1 MLENLL
7 IKNYV
12 IVDELDLNFLLGFSS
27 LTGETGAGKSILID
41 ALSLALGSRSESGVV
56 KKGNEKADITAT
68 FNLEGNDE
76 AQAWLSLNEF
86 EESDSQLLL
95 RRVINKDGKS
105 KAFINGIPSTISQL
119 KSIGESLV
127 DIYSQNTHHS
137 LLKKT
142 AQREILDNFFDSKE
156 EMQVLKKLYSEWQRL
171 SMEQDEFSKNKESF
185 LNELNET
192 EEKYNEFSGLNF
204 SYEEWNQLQIDQ
216 KFLANGKELI
226 GGVNKCISII
236 DEGDISLNSLS
247 REAQVELKSLHALDT
262 RLENAN
268 NIMSSIQAESLE
280 LARELSNYLQNVDID
295 ENLQQR
301 VEEKIQSIFNF
312 CRKYNVKPENLESE
326 SEIWLQRL
334 EELKGMLGEKD
345 ISAIVKEAKVSYDN
359 VAINVTNQRKTAAL
373 SLSNLI
379 TEKLNQ
385 LSFNDAT
392 FRVDLIPSEPT
403 THGNENIQFLVST
416 FKGGDLQ
423 PIQKVLSGGE
433 LSRISLAIRVA
444 SISNIDV
451 PTMIFDEVDVGIG
464 GGVAEVVG
472 NLLKDLGD
480 KKNTQALVITHL
492 PQVAAK
498 ANNHYKVSKNQA
510 GNSITSKI
518 HHLNESER
526 IDEIARMLGGI
537 KVTDKAIDHA
547 KEILS

>member
-41 ALSLALGSRSESGVV
+41 ALSLALGTRSESGVV

-76 AQAWLSLNEF
+76 AKAWLSLNEF
-86 EESDSQLLL
+86 EESDNQLLL

-142 AQREILDNFFDSKE
+142 AQREILDSFLDSKE
-156 EMQVLKKLYSEWQRL
+156 ELKSLKKLYSEWQRL
-171 SMEQDEFSKNKESF
+171 FIEQDKFLQNKESF

-192 EEKYNEFSGLNF
+192 EDKFNEFSALNF
-204 SYEEWNQLQIDQ
+204 TYEEWNQLQVDQ

-226 GGVNKCISII
+226 SGVNKCISMI

-247 REAQVELKSLHALDT
+247 RDAQVELKNLYALDK
-262 RLENAN
+262 RLENAS
-268 NIMSSIQAESLE
+268 NIMSSIQAESVE

-295 ENLQQR
+295 ENLQQK

-326 SEIWLQRL
+326 SETWLQRL
-334 EELKGMLGEKD
+334 DDLKVMLGDKD
-345 ISAIVKEAKVSYDN
+345 ISALVEEAKASYN
-359 VAINVTNQRKTAAL
+359 EMAINISNQRKAAAS
-373 SLSNLI
+373 SLSKLI

-392 FRVDLIPSEPT
+392 FNVELISSDPSI
-403 THGNENIQFLVST
+403 HGNESIQFLVST
-416 FKGGDLQ
+416 FKGGDPQ
-423 PIQKVLSGGE
+423 PIQKILSGGE

-444 SISNIDV
+444 SIANIDV

-498 ANNHYKVSKNQA
+498 ANNHYKVNKKQA
-510 GNSITSKI
+510 GDSVTSEI
-518 HHLNESER
+518 HLLNKAER

-537 KVTDKAIDHA
+537 RVTDKAIDHA

>member
-41 ALSLALGSRSESGVV
+41 ALSLALGNRSESGVV

-86 EESDSQLLL
+86 EESDNQLLL

-171 SMEQDEFSKNKESF
+171 SVEQDEFSKNKESF

-226 GGVNKCISII
+226 AGVNKCISII
-236 DEGDISLNSLS
+236 NEGDISLNSLS
-247 REAQVELKSLHALDT
+247 REAQVELKNLHALDT

-280 LARELSNYLQNVDID
+280 LERELSNYLQNVDID
-295 ENLQQR
+295 ENLQQK

-326 SEIWLQRL
+326 SETWLQRL
-334 EELKGMLGEKD
+334 EELKAMLGEKD
-345 ISAIVKEAKVSYDN
+345 ISAIVKEAKVLYGN
-359 VAINVTNQRKTAAL
+359 VAKNISNQRKTAAS

-379 TEKLNQ
+379 SEKLNQ

-403 THGNENIQFLVST
+403 IYGNESIQFLVST

-444 SISNIDV
+444 SIVNIDV

-498 ANNHYKVSKNQA
+498 ANNHYRVSKKQA
-510 GNSITSKI
+510 GDSITSKI
-518 HHLNESER
+518 QLLNESER

-537 KVTDKAIDHA
+537 RVTDKAIDHA
-547 KEILS
+547 KEILG

>member
-12 IVDELDLNFLLGFSS
+12 IVDELDLSFLLGFSS

-41 ALSLALGSRSESGVV
+41 ALSLALGARSESGVV

-86 EESDSQLLL
+86 EESDNQLLL

-119 KSIGESLV
+119 KAIGESLV

-142 AQREILDNFFDSKE
+142 AQREILDSFLDSKE
-156 EMQVLKKLYSEWQRL
+156 EIQLLKKLYSEWQRL
-171 SMEQDEFSKNKESF
+171 SVEQDKFLKNKESF

-247 REAQVELKSLHALDT
+247 REAQVELKNLHALDT

-326 SEIWLQRL
+326 SETWLQRL

-359 VAINVTNQRKTAAL
+359 VATNVSNQRKTAAS

-444 SISNIDV
+444 SIANIDV

-510 GNSITSKI
+510 GDSITSKI

-526 IDEIARMLGGI
+526 IDEIARMLAGI

>member
-41 ALSLALGSRSESGVV
+41 ALSLALGTRSESGVV

-76 AQAWLSLNEF
+76 AKAWLSLNEF
-86 EESDSQLLL
+86 EESDNQLLL

-142 AQREILDNFFDSKE
+142 AQREILDSFLDSKE
-156 EMQVLKKLYSEWQRL
+156 ELKSLKKLYSEWQRL
-171 SMEQDEFSKNKESF
+171 FIEQDKFLQDKESF

-192 EEKYNEFSGLNF
+192 EDKFNEFSALSF
-204 SYEEWNQLQIDQ
+204 TYDEWNQLQVDQ

-226 GGVNKCISII
+226 SGVNKCISMI

-247 REAQVELKSLHALDT
+247 RDAQVELKNLYALDK
-262 RLENAN
+262 RLENAS
-268 NIMSSIQAESLE
+268 NIMSSIQAESVE

-295 ENLQQR
+295 ENLQQK

-326 SEIWLQRL
+326 SETWLQRL
-334 EELKGMLGEKD
+334 DDLKVMLGDKD
-345 ISAIVKEAKVSYDN
+345 ISALVKEAKVSYDEI
-359 VAINVTNQRKTAAL
+359 AINISNQRKAAAS
-373 SLSNLI
+373 SLSKLI

-392 FRVDLIPSEPT
+392 FNVELISSDPSI
-403 THGNENIQFLVST
+403 HGNESIQFLVST
-416 FKGGDLQ
+416 FKGGDPQ

-444 SISNIDV
+444 SIANIDV

-498 ANNHYKVSKNQA
+498 ANNHYKVNKKQA
-510 GNSITSKI
+510 GDSVTSEI
-518 HHLNESER
+518 HLLNKAER

-537 KVTDKAIDHA
+537 RVTEKAIDHA

>member
-41 ALSLALGSRSESGVV
+41 ALSLALGTRSESGVV

-76 AQAWLSLNEF
+76 AKAWLSLNEF
-86 EESDSQLLL
+86 EESDNQLLL

-142 AQREILDNFFDSKE
+142 AQREILDSFLDSKE
-156 EMQVLKKLYSEWQRL
+156 ELKSLKKLYSEWQRL
-171 SMEQDEFSKNKESF
+171 FIEQDKFLQDKESF

-192 EEKYNEFSGLNF
+192 EDKFNEFSALSF
-204 SYEEWNQLQIDQ
+204 TYDEWNQLQVDQ

-226 GGVNKCISII
+226 SGVNKCISMI

-247 REAQVELKSLHALDT
+247 RDAQVELKNLYALDK
-262 RLENAN
+262 RLENAS
-268 NIMSSIQAESLE
+268 NIMSSIQAESVE

-295 ENLQQR
+295 ENLQQK

-326 SEIWLQRL
+326 SETWLQRL
-334 EELKGMLGEKD
+334 EALKVMLGDKD
-345 ISAIVKEAKVSYDN
+345 ISALVEEAKASYN
-359 VAINVTNQRKTAAL
+359 EVAINISNKRKTAAS
-373 SLSNLI
+373 SLSKLI

-392 FRVDLIPSEPT
+392 FNVELMPSDPSI
-403 THGNENIQFLVST
+403 HGNESIQFLVST
-416 FKGGDLQ
+416 FKGGDPQ

-444 SISNIDV
+444 SIANIDV

-498 ANNHYKVSKNQA
+498 ANNHYKVSKKQA
-510 GNSITSKI
+510 GDSVTSEI
-518 HHLNESER
+518 HLLNKAER

-537 KVTDKAIDHA
+537 RVTDKAIDHA

>member
-41 ALSLALGSRSESGVV
+41 ALSLALGTRSESGVV

-76 AQAWLSLNEF
+76 AKAWLSLNEF
-86 EESDSQLLL
+86 EESDNQLLL

-142 AQREILDNFFDSKE
+142 AQREILDSFLDSKE
-156 EMQVLKKLYSEWQRL
+156 ELKSLKKLYSEWQRL
-171 SMEQDEFSKNKESF
+171 FIEQDKFLQNKESF

-192 EEKYNEFSGLNF
+192 EDKFNEFSALNF
-204 SYEEWNQLQIDQ
+204 TYEEWNQLQVDQ

-226 GGVNKCISII
+226 SGVNKCISMI

-247 REAQVELKSLHALDT
+247 RDAQVELKNLYALDK
-262 RLENAN
+262 RLENAS
-268 NIMSSIQAESLE
+268 NIMSSIQAESVE

-295 ENLQQR
+295 ENLQQK

-326 SEIWLQRL
+326 SETWLQRL
-334 EELKGMLGEKD
+334 DDLKVMLGDKD
-345 ISAIVKEAKVSYDN
+345 ISALVEEAKASYN
-359 VAINVTNQRKTAAL
+359 EMAINISNQRKAAAS
-373 SLSNLI
+373 SLSKLI

-392 FRVDLIPSEPT
+392 FNVELISSDPSI
-403 THGNENIQFLVST
+403 HGNESIQFLVST
-416 FKGGDLQ
+416 FKGGDPQ

-444 SISNIDV
+444 SIANIDV

-498 ANNHYKVSKNQA
+498 ANNHYKVSKKQA
-510 GNSITSKI
+510 SDSVTSEI
-518 HHLNESER
+518 HLLNKAER

-537 KVTDKAIDHA
+537 RVTDKAIDHA

>member
-12 IVDELDLNFLLGFSS
+12 IVDELDLSFLLGFSS

-41 ALSLALGSRSESGVV
+41 ALSLALGARSESGVV

-171 SMEQDEFSKNKESF
+171 SVEQDEFSKNKESF

-247 REAQVELKSLHALDT
+247 REAQVELKNLHALDT

-359 VAINVTNQRKTAAL
+359 VATNVSNQRKTAAS

-444 SISNIDV
+444 SIANIDV

-510 GNSITSKI
+510 GDSITSKI

>member
-12 IVDELDLNFLLGFSS
+12 IVDELDLSFLLGFSS

-41 ALSLALGSRSESGVV
+41 ALSLALGARSESGVV

-68 FNLEGNDE
+68 FNLKGNDE
-76 AQAWLSLNEF
+76 AQTWLSLNEF
-86 EESDSQLLL
+86 EESDNQLLL

-119 KSIGESLV
+119 KAIGESLV

-142 AQREILDNFFDSKE
+142 AQREILDSFLDSKE
-156 EMQVLKKLYSEWQRL
+156 EIQLLKKLYSEWQRL
-171 SMEQDEFSKNKESF
+171 SVEQDKFLKNKESF

-226 GGVNKCISII
+226 AGVNKCISII

-247 REAQVELKSLHALDT
+247 REAQVELKNLHALDT

-326 SEIWLQRL
+326 SQTWLQRL

-359 VAINVTNQRKTAAL
+359 VAKNVSNQRRTAAS

-392 FRVDLIPSEPT
+392 FRVDLIPSEPSI
-403 THGNENIQFLVST
+403 HGNESIQFLVST

-444 SISNIDV
+444 SIANIDV

-498 ANNHYKVSKNQA
+498 ANNHYKVSKKQA
-510 GNSITSKI
+510 GDSITSKI
-518 HHLNESER
+518 QLLNESER

>member
-86 EESDSQLLL
+86 EESDNQLLL

-171 SMEQDEFSKNKESF
+171 SVEQNEFSKNKESF

-226 GGVNKCISII
+226 AGVNKCISII

-326 SEIWLQRL
+326 SETWLQRL

-359 VAINVTNQRKTAAL
+359 VAKNVSNHRRTAAS

-379 TEKLNQ
+379 TEKLNK

-392 FRVDLIPSEPT
+392 FRVDLIPSEPSI
-403 THGNENIQFLVST
+403 HGNESIQFLVST

-498 ANNHYKVSKNQA
+498 ANNHYKVSKKQA
-510 GNSITSKI
+510 GDSITSKI
-518 HHLNESER
+518 NLLNESER

-537 KVTDKAIDHA
+537 DVTEKAIDHA
-547 KEILS
+547 KEILG

>member
-41 ALSLALGSRSESGVV
+41 ALSLALGTRSESGVV

-76 AQAWLSLNEF
+76 AKAWLSLNEF
-86 EESDSQLLL
+86 EESDNQLLL
-95 RRVINKDGKS
+95 RRVINKEGKS

-142 AQREILDNFFDSKE
+142 AQREILDSFLDSKE
-156 EMQVLKKLYSEWQRL
+156 ELKSLKKLYSEWQRL
-171 SMEQDEFSKNKESF
+171 FIEQDKFLQDKESF

-192 EEKYNEFSGLNF
+192 EDKFNEFSALNF
-204 SYEEWNQLQIDQ
+204 TYEEWNQLQVDQ

-226 GGVNKCISII
+226 SGVNKCISMI

-247 REAQVELKSLHALDT
+247 RDAQVELKNLYALDK
-262 RLENAN
+262 RLENVS
-268 NIMSSIQAESLE
+268 NIMSSIQAESVE

-295 ENLQQR
+295 ENLQQK

-326 SEIWLQRL
+326 SETWLQRL
-334 EELKGMLGEKD
+334 EALKVMLGDKD
-345 ISAIVKEAKVSYDN
+345 ISALVEEAKASYN
-359 VAINVTNQRKTAAL
+359 EIAINISNKRKTAAS
-373 SLSNLI
+373 SLSKLI

-392 FRVDLIPSEPT
+392 FNVELMPSDPSI
-403 THGNENIQFLVST
+403 HGNESIQFLVST
-416 FKGGDLQ
+416 FKGGDPQ

-444 SISNIDV
+444 SIANIDV

-464 GGVAEVVG
+464 GRVAEVVG

-498 ANNHYKVSKNQA
+498 ANNHYKVNKKQA
-510 GNSITSKI
+510 GDSVTSEI
-518 HHLNESER
+518 HLLNKAER

-537 KVTDKAIDHA
+537 RVTEKAIDHA

>member
-12 IVDELDLNFLLGFSS
+12 IVDELDLSFLLGFSS

-41 ALSLALGSRSESGVV
+41 ALSLALGARSESGVV

-68 FNLEGNDE
+68 FNLEGNNE

-86 EESDSQLLL
+86 EESDNQLLL

-119 KSIGESLV
+119 KAIGESLV

-142 AQREILDNFFDSKE
+142 AQREILDSFIDSKE
-156 EMQVLKKLYSEWQRL
+156 ELKLLKKTYNEWQRL
-171 SMEQDEFSKNKESF
+171 SLEHDKFLKNRESF

-226 GGVNKCISII
+226 GGINKCISII
-236 DEGDISLNSLS
+236 DEGDISLNSIS
-247 REAQVELKSLHALDT
+247 REAQVELKNLHALDT

-326 SEIWLQRL
+326 SETWLQRL

-345 ISAIVKEAKVSYDN
+345 ISAIVKEAKVSYDDVASN
-359 VAINVTNQRKTAAL
+359 VSNQRKTAAS

-403 THGNENIQFLVST
+403 IHGNESIQFLVST

-480 KKNTQALVITHL
+480 KKNSQALVITHL

-498 ANNHYKVSKNQA
+498 ANNHYKVSKKQA
-510 GNSITSKI
+510 GDSITSKI
-518 HHLNESER
+518 NLLNESER

-537 KVTDKAIDHA
+537 DVTEKAIDHA
-547 KEILS
+547 KEILG

>member
-41 ALSLALGSRSESGVV
+41 ALSLALGTRSESGVV

-76 AQAWLSLNEF
+76 AKAWLSLNEF
-86 EESDSQLLL
+86 EESDNQLLL

-142 AQREILDNFFDSKE
+142 AQREILDSFLDSKE
-156 EMQVLKKLYSEWQRL
+156 ELKSLKKLYSEWQRL
-171 SMEQDEFSKNKESF
+171 FIEQDKFLQNKESF

-192 EEKYNEFSGLNF
+192 EDKFNEFSALNF
-204 SYEEWNQLQIDQ
+204 TYEEWNQLQVDQ

-226 GGVNKCISII
+226 SGVNKCISMI

-247 REAQVELKSLHALDT
+247 RDAQVELKNLYALDK
-262 RLENAN
+262 RLENAS
-268 NIMSSIQAESLE
+268 NIMSSIQAESVE
-280 LARELSNYLQNVDID
+280 LARELSNYLQNVGID
-295 ENLQQR
+295 ENLQQI

-326 SEIWLQRL
+326 SETWLQRL
-334 EELKGMLGEKD
+334 DDLKVMLGDKD
-345 ISAIVKEAKVSYDN
+345 ISALVKEAKASYDEI
-359 VAINVTNQRKTAAL
+359 AINISNQRKTAAS
-373 SLSNLI
+373 SLSKLI

-392 FRVDLIPSEPT
+392 FNVELISSDPSI
-403 THGNENIQFLVST
+403 HGNESIQFLVST
-416 FKGGDLQ
+416 FKGGDPQ

-444 SISNIDV
+444 SIANIDV

-498 ANNHYKVSKNQA
+498 ANNHYKVNKKQA
-510 GNSITSKI
+510 GDSVTSEI
-518 HHLNESER
+518 HLLNKAER

-537 KVTDKAIDHA
+537 RVTDKAIDHA

>member
-68 FNLEGNDE
+68 FNLEGNHE
-76 AQAWLSLNEF
+76 AQTWLSLNEF
-86 EESDSQLLL
+86 EESDNQLLL

-137 LLKKT
+137 LLKKS

-156 EMQVLKKLYSEWQRL
+156 EMQVLKKLYNEWQRL
-171 SMEQDEFSKNKESF
+171 SVEQDEFSKNKESF

-192 EEKYNEFSGLNF
+192 EEKYNEFSGLSF

-226 GGVNKCISII
+226 AGVNKCISII

-326 SEIWLQRL
+326 SETWLQRI
-334 EELKGMLGEKD
+334 EEIKGMLGEKD
-345 ISAIVKEAKVSYDN
+345 ISAIVKEAKASYDN
-359 VAINVTNQRKTAAL
+359 VATNVSNQRKTAAS
-373 SLSNLI
+373 SLSNFI
-379 TEKLNQ
+379 TEKLNK
-385 LSFNDAT
+385 LSFNDAI
-392 FRVDLIPSEPT
+392 FRVDLIPSEPSI
-403 THGNENIQFLVST
+403 HGNESIQFLVST

-498 ANNHYKVSKNQA
+498 ANNHYKVSKKQA
-510 GNSITSKI
+510 GDSITSKI
-518 HHLNESER
+518 QLLNESER
-526 IDEIARMLGGI
+526 ISEIARMLGGI

-547 KEILS
+547 KEILG

>member
-12 IVDELDLNFLLGFSS
+12 IVDELDLSFLLGFSS

-41 ALSLALGSRSESGVV
+41 ALSLALGARSESGVV

-68 FNLEGNDE
+68 FNLKGNDE

-86 EESDSQLLL
+86 EESDNQLLL

-119 KSIGESLV
+119 KAIGESLV

-142 AQREILDNFFDSKE
+142 AQREILDSFLDSKE
-156 EMQVLKKLYSEWQRL
+156 EIQLLKKLYSEWQRL
-171 SMEQDEFSKNKESF
+171 SVEQDKFLKNKESF

-247 REAQVELKSLHALDT
+247 REAQVELKNLHALDT

-345 ISAIVKEAKVSYDN
+345 ISAIVKEAKLSYDN
-359 VAINVTNQRKTAAL
+359 VAINVTNQRKIAAL

-444 SISNIDV
+444 SIANIDV

-510 GNSITSKI
+510 GDSITSKI

>member
-119 KSIGESLV
+119 KAIGESLV

-142 AQREILDNFFDSKE
+142 AQREILDSFLDSKE
-156 EMQVLKKLYSEWQRL
+156 ELKLLKKLYSEWQRL
-171 SMEQDEFSKNKESF
+171 SVEQDKFLKNKESF

-247 REAQVELKSLHALDT
+247 REAQVELKNLHALDT

-268 NIMSSIQAESLE
+268 NIMNSIQAESLE

-312 CRKYNVKPENLESE
+312 CRKYNIKPENLELE
-326 SEIWLQRL
+326 SETWLQRL
-334 EELKGMLGEKD
+334 DELKGMLGEKD

-359 VAINVTNQRKTAAL
+359 VATNVSDHRKTAAS

-392 FRVDLIPSEPT
+392 FRVDLLPSDT
-403 THGNENIQFLVST
+403 SIHGNESIQFSVST

-444 SISNIDV
+444 SIANVDV

-498 ANNHYKVSKNQA
+498 SNNHYKVSKKQV
-510 GNSITSKI
+510 GDSVTSKI
-518 HHLNESER
+518 HLLNESER

>member
-12 IVDELDLNFLLGFSS
+12 IVGELDLNFLLGFSS

-41 ALSLALGSRSESGVV
+41 ALSLALGTRSESGVV

-76 AQAWLSLNEF
+76 AKAWLSLNEF
-86 EESDSQLLL
+86 EESDNQLLL

-142 AQREILDNFFDSKE
+142 AQREILDSFLDSKE
-156 EMQVLKKLYSEWQRL
+156 ELKSLKKLYSEWQRL
-171 SMEQDEFSKNKESF
+171 FIEQDKFLQDKESF

-192 EEKYNEFSGLNF
+192 EDKFNEFSALSF
-204 SYEEWNQLQIDQ
+204 TYDEWNQLQVDQ

-226 GGVNKCISII
+226 SGVNKCISMI
-236 DEGDISLNSLS
+236 DEGDISLNSLL
-247 REAQVELKSLHALDT
+247 RDTQVELKNLYALDK
-262 RLENAN
+262 RLENAS
-268 NIMSSIQAESLE
+268 NIMSSIQAESVE

-295 ENLQQR
+295 ENLQQK

-326 SEIWLQRL
+326 SETWLQRL
-334 EELKGMLGEKD
+334 GDLKVMLGDKD
-345 ISAIVKEAKVSYDN
+345 ISALVEEAKASYN
-359 VAINVTNQRKTAAL
+359 EVAINISNKRKTAAS
-373 SLSNLI
+373 SLSKLI

-392 FRVDLIPSEPT
+392 FNVELMPSDPSI
-403 THGNENIQFLVST
+403 HGNESIQFLVST
-416 FKGGDLQ
+416 FKGSDPQ

-444 SISNIDV
+444 SIANIDV

-498 ANNHYKVSKNQA
+498 SNNHYKVSKKQA
-510 GNSITSKI
+510 GDSVTSEI
-518 HHLNESER
+518 HLLNKAER

-537 KVTDKAIDHA
+537 RVTEKAIDHA

>member
-86 EESDSQLLL
+86 EESDNQLLL

-171 SMEQDEFSKNKESF
+171 SVEQDEFSKNKESF

-226 GGVNKCISII
+226 AGVNKCISII

-247 REAQVELKSLHALDT
+247 REAQVELKNLHALDT

-326 SEIWLQRL
+326 SETWLQRL

-359 VAINVTNQRKTAAL
+359 VATNVSNQRKTAAS

-392 FRVDLIPSEPT
+392 FRVDLIPSEPSI
-403 THGNENIQFLVST
+403 HGNESIQFLVST

-444 SISNIDV
+444 SIANIDV

-498 ANNHYKVSKNQA
+498 ANNHYKVSKKQA
-510 GNSITSKI
+510 GDSITSKI
-518 HHLNESER
+518 QLLNESER

>member
-12 IVDELDLNFLLGFSS
+12 IVDELDLSFLLGFSS

-41 ALSLALGSRSESGVV
+41 ALSLALGARSESGVV

-68 FNLEGNDE
+68 FNLKGNDE

-86 EESDSQLLL
+86 EESDNQLLL

-119 KSIGESLV
+119 KAIGESLV

-142 AQREILDNFFDSKE
+142 AQREILDSFLDSKE
-156 EMQVLKKLYSEWQRL
+156 EIQLLKKLYSEWQRL
-171 SMEQDEFSKNKESF
+171 SVEQDKFLKNKESF

-247 REAQVELKSLHALDT
+247 REAQVELKNLHALDT

-326 SEIWLQRL
+326 SEAWLQRL

-359 VAINVTNQRKTAAL
+359 VATNVSNQRKTAAS

-444 SISNIDV
+444 SIANIDV

-472 NLLKDLGD
+472 NLLKDLGG

-510 GNSITSKI
+510 GDSITSKI

-526 IDEIARMLGGI
+526 IDEIARMLAGI

>member
-247 REAQVELKSLHALDT
+247 REAQVELKNLHALDS

-312 CRKYNVKPENLESE
+312 CRKYNIKPENLELE
-326 SEIWLQRL
+326 SETWLQRL
-334 EELKGMLGEKD
+334 DELKGMLGKKD

-359 VAINVTNQRKTAAL
+359 VATNVSDHRKTAAS

-392 FRVDLIPSEPT
+392 FRVDLLPSDPSI
-403 THGNENIQFLVST
+403 HGNESIQFSVST

-444 SISNIDV
+444 SIANVDV

-498 ANNHYKVSKNQA
+498 SNNHYKVSKKQV
-510 GNSITSKI
+510 GDSVTSKI
-518 HHLNESER
+518 HLLNESER

>member
-12 IVDELDLNFLLGFSS
+12 IVDKLDLNFLLGFSS

-41 ALSLALGSRSESGVV
+41 ALSLALGTRSESGVV

-76 AQAWLSLNEF
+76 AKAWLSLNEF
-86 EESDSQLLL
+86 EESDNQLLL

-142 AQREILDNFFDSKE
+142 AQREILDSFLDSKE
-156 EMQVLKKLYSEWQRL
+156 ELKSLKKLYSEWQRL
-171 SMEQDEFSKNKESF
+171 FIEQDKFLQNKESF

-192 EEKYNEFSGLNF
+192 EDKFNEFSALSF
-204 SYEEWNQLQIDQ
+204 TYEEWNQLQVDQ

-226 GGVNKCISII
+226 SGVNKCISMI

-247 REAQVELKSLHALDT
+247 RDAQVELKNLYALDK
-262 RLENAN
+262 RLENAS
-268 NIMSSIQAESLE
+268 NIMSSIQAESVE

-295 ENLQQR
+295 ENLQQK

-326 SEIWLQRL
+326 SETWLQRL
-334 EELKGMLGEKD
+334 EALKVMLGDKD
-345 ISAIVKEAKVSYDN
+345 ISALVEEAKASYN
-359 VAINVTNQRKTAAL
+359 EVAINISNKRKMAAS
-373 SLSNLI
+373 SLSKLI

-392 FRVDLIPSEPT
+392 FNVELISSDPSI
-403 THGNENIQFLVST
+403 HGNESIQFLVST
-416 FKGGDLQ
+416 FKGGDPQ

-444 SISNIDV
+444 SIANIDV

-498 ANNHYKVSKNQA
+498 ANNHYKVNKKQA
-510 GNSITSKI
+510 GDSVTSEI
-518 HHLNESER
+518 HLLNKAER

-537 KVTDKAIDHA
+537 RVTDKAIDHA

>member
-41 ALSLALGSRSESGVV
+41 ALSLALGARSESGVV

-68 FNLEGNDE
+68 FNLKGNDE

-86 EESDSQLLL
+86 EESDNQLLL

-119 KSIGESLV
+119 KAISESLV

-142 AQREILDNFFDSKE
+142 AQREILDSFLDAKE
-156 EMQVLKKLYSEWQRL
+156 ELKLLKKLYSEWERL
-171 SMEQDEFSKNKESF
+171 VIEQDKFLQNKESF

-192 EEKYNEFSGLNF
+192 EDKYNEFSALNF
-204 SYEEWNQLQIDQ
+204 TYVEWNQLQVDQ

-226 GGVNKCISII
+226 SGINKCISMI

-247 REAQVELKSLHALDT
+247 REAQVELKNLYGLDK

-268 NIMSSIQAESLE
+268 NIMSSIQAESVE

-295 ENLQQR
+295 ENLQQM
-301 VEEKIQSIFNF
+301 VEEKIQTIFNF
-312 CRKYNVKPENLESE
+312 CRKYNVKPENLQSE
-326 SEIWLQRL
+326 SEKWLQRL
-334 EELKGMLGEKD
+334 GELKVMLGDKD
-345 ISAIVKEAKVSYDN
+345 ISALVKEARVSYDA
-359 VAINVTNQRKTAAL
+359 VAINISNQRKTAAS
-373 SLSNLI
+373 SLSKLI

-392 FRVDLIPSEPT
+392 FKVELIPSDPSM
-403 THGNENIQFLVST
+403 HGYESIQFLVST

-444 SISNIDV
+444 SIANIDV

-498 ANNHYKVSKNQA
+498 SNNHYKVSKIQA
-510 GNSITSKI
+510 GDSVKSKI

-537 KVTDKAIDHA
+537 DVTEKAIDHA
-547 KEILS
+547 KEILG

>member
-41 ALSLALGSRSESGVV
+41 ALSLALGARSESGVV

-86 EESDSQLLL
+86 EESDNQLLL

-142 AQREILDNFFDSKE
+142 AQREILDSFFDSKE
-156 EMQVLKKLYSEWQRL
+156 EIQLLKKLYSEWQRL
-171 SMEQDEFSKNKESF
+171 SVEQDEFSKNKESF

-247 REAQVELKSLHALDT
+247 REAQVELKNLHALDT

-326 SEIWLQRL
+326 SETWLQRL

-359 VAINVTNQRKTAAL
+359 VATNVSNQRKTAAS

-403 THGNENIQFLVST
+403 IHGNENIQFLVST

-444 SISNIDV
+444 SIANIDV

-510 GNSITSKI
+510 GDSITSKI

>member
-12 IVDELDLNFLLGFSS
+12 IVDELDLSFLLGFSS

-41 ALSLALGSRSESGVV
+41 ALSLALGARSESGVV

-68 FNLEGNDE
+68 FNLKGNDE

-86 EESDSQLLL
+86 EESDNQLLL

-119 KSIGESLV
+119 KAIGESLV

-142 AQREILDNFFDSKE
+142 AQREILDSFLDSKE
-156 EMQVLKKLYSEWQRL
+156 EIQLLKKLYSEWQRL
-171 SMEQDEFSKNKESF
+171 SVEQDKFLKNKESF

-226 GGVNKCISII
+226 AGVNKCISII

-247 REAQVELKSLHALDT
+247 REAQVELKNLHALDT

-359 VAINVTNQRKTAAL
+359 VATNVSNQRKTAAS

-444 SISNIDV
+444 SIANIDV

-498 ANNHYKVSKNQA
+498 ANNHYKVIKKQA
-510 GNSITSKI
+510 GDSITSKI
-518 HHLNESER
+518 HLLNKSER

-537 KVTDKAIDHA
+537 KVTDRAIDHA

>member
-12 IVDELDLNFLLGFSS
+12 IVEELDLNFLLGFSS

-41 ALSLALGSRSESGVV
+41 ALSLALGTRSESGVV

-86 EESDSQLLL
+86 EESDNQLLL

-142 AQREILDNFFDSKE
+142 TQREILDNFFDSKE
-156 EMQVLKKLYSEWQRL
+156 EIQVLKKLYSEWQRL
-171 SMEQDEFSKNKESF
+171 SVEQAEFSKNKESF

-226 GGVNKCISII
+226 AGVNKCISII

-247 REAQVELKSLHALDT
+247 REAQVELKNLYALDK

-268 NIMSSIQAESLE
+268 NIMSSIQAESVE

-295 ENLQQR
+295 ENLQQM
-301 VEEKIQSIFNF
+301 VEEKIQTIFNF
-312 CRKYNVKPENLESE
+312 CRKYNLKPENLQSE
-326 SEIWLQRL
+326 SEKWLQRL
-334 EELKGMLGEKD
+334 EELKAMLGDKD
-345 ISAIVKEAKVSYDN
+345 ISALVKEAKVSYDA
-359 VAINVTNQRKTAAL
+359 VAINISNQRKTAAS
-373 SLSNLI
+373 SLSKLI

-392 FRVDLIPSEPT
+392 FKVELIPSDPSM
-403 THGNENIQFLVST
+403 HGNESIQFLVST

-444 SISNIDV
+444 SIANIDV

-498 ANNHYKVSKNQA
+498 SNNHYKVSKKQV
-510 GNSITSKI
+510 GDSVTSKI
-518 HHLNESER
+518 HLLNESER

-537 KVTDKAIDHA
+537 NVTEKAIDHA
-547 KEILS
+547 KEILG

>member
-12 IVDELDLNFLLGFSS
+12 IVDELDLSFLLGFSS

-41 ALSLALGSRSESGVV
+41 ALSLALGARSESGVV

-86 EESDSQLLL
+86 EESDNQLLL

-119 KSIGESLV
+119 KAIGESLV

-142 AQREILDNFFDSKE
+142 AQREILDSFLDSKE
-156 EMQVLKKLYSEWQRL
+156 EIQLLKKLYSEWQRL
-171 SMEQDEFSKNKESF
+171 SVEQDEFLKNKESF

-247 REAQVELKSLHALDT
+247 REAQVELKNLHALDT

-326 SEIWLQRL
+326 SETWLQRL

-359 VAINVTNQRKTAAL
+359 VATNVSNQRKTAAS

-444 SISNIDV
+444 SIANIDV

-510 GNSITSKI
+510 GDSITSKI

-526 IDEIARMLGGI
+526 IDEIARMLAGI

>member
-142 AQREILDNFFDSKE
+142 AQREILDSFLDSKE
-156 EMQVLKKLYSEWQRL
+156 EIQLLKKLYSEWQRL
-171 SMEQDEFSKNKESF
+171 SMEQDEFLKNKESF

-247 REAQVELKSLHALDT
+247 REAQVELKNLHALDT

-345 ISAIVKEAKVSYDN
+345 ISAIVKEAKLSYDN
-359 VAINVTNQRKTAAL
+359 VAINVTNQRKTAAS

-444 SISNIDV
+444 SIANIDV

>member
-41 ALSLALGSRSESGVV
+41 ALSLALGTRSESGVV

-76 AQAWLSLNEF
+76 AKAWLSLNEF
-86 EESDSQLLL
+86 EESDNQLLL

-142 AQREILDNFFDSKE
+142 AQREILDSFLDSKE
-156 EMQVLKKLYSEWQRL
+156 ELKSLKKLYSEWQRL
-171 SMEQDEFSKNKESF
+171 FIEQDKFLQNKESF

-192 EEKYNEFSGLNF
+192 EDKFNEFSALSF
-204 SYEEWNQLQIDQ
+204 TYDEWNQLQVDQ

-226 GGVNKCISII
+226 SGVNKCISMI

-247 REAQVELKSLHALDT
+247 RDAQVELKNLYALDK
-262 RLENAN
+262 RLENAS
-268 NIMSSIQAESLE
+268 NIMSSIQAESVE

-295 ENLQQR
+295 ENLQQK

-326 SEIWLQRL
+326 SETWLQRL
-334 EELKGMLGEKD
+334 DDLKVMLGDKD
-345 ISAIVKEAKVSYDN
+345 ISALVKEAKVSYDEI
-359 VAINVTNQRKTAAL
+359 AINISNQRKAAAS
-373 SLSNLI
+373 SLSKLI

-392 FRVDLIPSEPT
+392 FNVELISSDPSI
-403 THGNENIQFLVST
+403 HGNESIQFLVST
-416 FKGGDLQ
+416 FKGGDPQ

-444 SISNIDV
+444 SIANIDV

-498 ANNHYKVSKNQA
+498 ANNHYKVNKKQA
-510 GNSITSKI
+510 GDSVTSEI
-518 HHLNESER
+518 HLLNKAER

-537 KVTDKAIDHA
+537 RVTDKAIDHA

>member
-12 IVDELDLNFLLGFSS
+12 IVDELDLSFLLGFSS

-41 ALSLALGSRSESGVV
+41 ALSLALGARSESGVV

-68 FNLEGNDE
+68 FNLKGNDE

-86 EESDSQLLL
+86 EESDNQLLL

-119 KSIGESLV
+119 KAIGESLV

-142 AQREILDNFFDSKE
+142 AQREILDSFLDSKE
-156 EMQVLKKLYSEWQRL
+156 EIQLLKKLYSEWQRL
-171 SMEQDEFSKNKESF
+171 SVEQDKFLKNKESF

-247 REAQVELKSLHALDT
+247 REAQVELKNLHALDT

-359 VAINVTNQRKTAAL
+359 VATNVSNQRKTAAS

-444 SISNIDV
+444 SIANIDV

-510 GNSITSKI
+510 GDSITSKI

-526 IDEIARMLGGI
+526 IDEIARMLAGI

>member
-41 ALSLALGSRSESGVV
+41 ALSLALGARSESGVV

-68 FNLEGNDE
+68 FNLKGNDE

-86 EESDSQLLL
+86 EESDNQLLL

-119 KSIGESLV
+119 KAIGESLV

-142 AQREILDNFFDSKE
+142 AQREILDSFLDSKE
-156 EMQVLKKLYSEWQRL
+156 EIQLLKKLYSEWQRL
-171 SMEQDEFSKNKESF
+171 SVEQDKFLKNKESF

-247 REAQVELKSLHALDT
+247 REAQVELKNLHALDT

-326 SEIWLQRL
+326 SETWLQRL

-359 VAINVTNQRKTAAL
+359 VAINVTNQRKTAAS

-403 THGNENIQFLVST
+403 IHGNESIQFLVST

-444 SISNIDV
+444 SIANIEV

-480 KKNTQALVITHL
+480 KTNTQALVITHL

-510 GNSITSKI
+510 GDSITSKI
-518 HHLNESER
+518 HLLNESER

>member
-12 IVDELDLNFLLGFSS
+12 IVGELDLNFLLGFSS

-41 ALSLALGSRSESGVV
+41 ALSLALGTRSESGVV

-76 AQAWLSLNEF
+76 AKAWLSLNEF
-86 EESDSQLLL
+86 EESDNQLLL

-142 AQREILDNFFDSKE
+142 AQREILDSFLDSKE
-156 EMQVLKKLYSEWQRL
+156 ELKSLKKLYSEWQRL
-171 SMEQDEFSKNKESF
+171 FIEQDKFLQDKESF

-192 EEKYNEFSGLNF
+192 EDKFNEFSALSF
-204 SYEEWNQLQIDQ
+204 TYEEWNQLQVDQ

-226 GGVNKCISII
+226 SGVNKCISMI

-247 REAQVELKSLHALDT
+247 RDAQVELKNLYALDK
-262 RLENAN
+262 RLENAS
-268 NIMSSIQAESLE
+268 NIMSSIQAESVE

-295 ENLQQR
+295 ENLQQK

-326 SEIWLQRL
+326 SETWLQRL
-334 EELKGMLGEKD
+334 EALKVMLGDKD
-345 ISAIVKEAKVSYDN
+345 ISALVEEAKASYN
-359 VAINVTNQRKTAAL
+359 EVAINISNKRKTAAS
-373 SLSNLI
+373 SLSKLI

-392 FRVDLIPSEPT
+392 FNVELMPSDPSI
-403 THGNENIQFLVST
+403 HGNESIQFLVST
-416 FKGGDLQ
+416 FKGGDPQ

-444 SISNIDV
+444 SIANIDV

-498 ANNHYKVSKNQA
+498 ANNHYKVSKKQA
-510 GNSITSKI
+510 GDSVTSEI
-518 HHLNESER
+518 HLLNKAER

-537 KVTDKAIDHA
+537 RVTEKAIDHA

>member
-142 AQREILDNFFDSKE
+142 AQREILDSFLDSKE
-156 EMQVLKKLYSEWQRL
+156 EIQLLKKLYSEWQRL
-171 SMEQDEFSKNKESF
+171 SMEQDEFLKNKESF

-226 GGVNKCISII
+226 GGINKCISII

-247 REAQVELKSLHALDT
+247 REAQVELKNLHALDT

-345 ISAIVKEAKVSYDN
+345 ISDIVKEAKVSYDN
-359 VAINVTNQRKTAAL
+359 VATNVSNQRKTAAS

-392 FRVDLIPSEPT
+392 FRVDLIPSEPSI
-403 THGNENIQFLVST
+403 HGNESIQFLVST

-444 SISNIDV
+444 SIANIDV

>member
-41 ALSLALGSRSESGVV
+41 ALSLALGTRSESGVV

-76 AQAWLSLNEF
+76 AKAWLSLNEF
-86 EESDSQLLL
+86 EESDNQLLL

-142 AQREILDNFFDSKE
+142 AQREILDSFLDSKE
-156 EMQVLKKLYSEWQRL
+156 ELKNLKKLYSEWQRL
-171 SMEQDEFSKNKESF
+171 FIEQDKFLQNKESF

-192 EEKYNEFSGLNF
+192 EDKFNEFSALNF
-204 SYEEWNQLQIDQ
+204 TYEEWNQLQVDQ

-226 GGVNKCISII
+226 SGVNKCISLI

-247 REAQVELKSLHALDT
+247 RDAQVELKNLYALDK
-262 RLENAN
+262 RLENAS
-268 NIMSSIQAESLE
+268 NIMSSIQAESVE
-280 LARELSNYLQNVDID
+280 LARELSNYLQNVGID
-295 ENLQQR
+295 ENLQQI

-326 SEIWLQRL
+326 SETWLQRL
-334 EELKGMLGEKD
+334 DDLKVMLGDKD
-345 ISAIVKEAKVSYDN
+345 ISALVKEAKVSYDEI
-359 VAINVTNQRKTAAL
+359 AINISNQRKAAAS
-373 SLSNLI
+373 SLSKLI

-392 FRVDLIPSEPT
+392 FNVELISSDPSI
-403 THGNENIQFLVST
+403 HGNESIQFLVST
-416 FKGGDLQ
+416 FKGGDPQ
-423 PIQKVLSGGE
+423 PIQKILSGGE

-444 SISNIDV
+444 SIANIDV

-498 ANNHYKVSKNQA
+498 ANNHYKVNKKQA
-510 GNSITSKI
+510 GDSVTSEI
-518 HHLNESER
+518 HLLNKAER

-537 KVTDKAIDHA
+537 RVTDKAIDHA

>member
-1 MLENLL
+1 MNGKDYLWSRIN
-7 IKNYV
+7 
-12 IVDELDLNFLLGFSS
+12 S
-27 LTGETGAGKSILID
+27 L
-41 ALSLALGSRSESGVV
+41 
-56 KKGNEKADITAT
+56 
-68 FNLEGNDE
+68 
-76 AQAWLSLNEF
+76 
-86 EESDSQLLL
+86 
-95 RRVINKDGKS
+95 
-105 KAFINGIPSTISQL
+105 
-119 KSIGESLV
+119 
-127 DIYSQNTHHS
+127 
-137 LLKKT
+137 
-142 AQREILDNFFDSKE
+142 
-156 EMQVLKKLYSEWQRL
+156 
-171 SMEQDEFSKNKESF
+171 KNKESF

-247 REAQVELKSLHALDT
+247 REAQVELKNLHALDT

-326 SEIWLQRL
+326 SETWLQRL

-359 VAINVTNQRKTAAL
+359 VATNVSNQRKTAAS

-403 THGNENIQFLVST
+403 T
-416 FKGGDLQ
+416 
-423 PIQKVLSGGE
+423 PW
-433 LSRISLAIRVA
+433 
-444 SISNIDV
+444 
-451 PTMIFDEVDVGIG
+451 
-464 GGVAEVVG
+464 
-472 NLLKDLGD
+472 
-480 KKNTQALVITHL
+480 
-492 PQVAAK
+492 
-498 ANNHYKVSKNQA
+498 
-510 GNSITSKI
+510 
-518 HHLNESER
+518 
-526 IDEIARMLGGI
+526 
-537 KVTDKAIDHA
+537 
-547 KEILS
+547 

>member
-76 AQAWLSLNEF
+76 ALAWLSLNEF
-86 EESDSQLLL
+86 EELDNQLLL

-119 KSIGESLV
+119 RAIGESLV

-142 AQREILDNFFDSKE
+142 AQREILDSFLDSKE
-156 EMQVLKKLYSEWQRL
+156 ELKLLKKLYSEWQRL
-171 SMEQDEFSKNKESF
+171 SVEQDKFLKNKESF

-247 REAQVELKSLHALDT
+247 REAQVELKNLHALDT

-268 NIMSSIQAESLE
+268 NIMNSIQAESLE
-280 LARELSNYLQNVDID
+280 LARELSSYLQNVDID

-312 CRKYNVKPENLESE
+312 CRKYNIKPENLELE
-326 SEIWLQRL
+326 SETWLQRL
-334 EELKGMLGEKD
+334 DELKGMLGKKD

-359 VAINVTNQRKTAAL
+359 VATNVSNHRKTAAS

-392 FRVDLIPSEPT
+392 FRVDLLPSDPSI
-403 THGNENIQFLVST
+403 HGNESIQFSVST

-444 SISNIDV
+444 SIANVDV

-498 ANNHYKVSKNQA
+498 SNNHYKVSKKQV
-510 GNSITSKI
+510 GDSVTSKI
-518 HHLNESER
+518 HLLNESER

>member
-12 IVDELDLNFLLGFSS
+12 IVDELDLSFLLGFSS

-41 ALSLALGSRSESGVV
+41 ALSLALGARSESGVV

-68 FNLEGNDE
+68 FNLKGNDE

-86 EESDSQLLL
+86 EESDNQLLL

-105 KAFINGIPSTISQL
+105 KAFMNGIPSTISQL
-119 KSIGESLV
+119 KAIVESLV

-142 AQREILDNFFDSKE
+142 AQREILDSFLDSKE
-156 EMQVLKKLYSEWQRL
+156 EIQLLKKLYSEWQRL
-171 SMEQDEFSKNKESF
+171 SVEQDKFLKNKESF

-247 REAQVELKSLHALDT
+247 REAQVELKNLHALDT

-326 SEIWLQRL
+326 SEAWLQRL
-334 EELKGMLGEKD
+334 EELKGMLGQKD

-359 VAINVTNQRKTAAL
+359 VATNVSNQRKIAAS

-444 SISNIDV
+444 SIANIDV

-472 NLLKDLGD
+472 NLLKDLGG

-510 GNSITSKI
+510 GDSITSKI

-526 IDEIARMLGGI
+526 IDEIARMLAGI

>member
-41 ALSLALGSRSESGVV
+41 ALSLALGTRSESGVV

-76 AQAWLSLNEF
+76 AKAWLSLNEF
-86 EESDSQLLL
+86 EESDNQLLL

-142 AQREILDNFFDSKE
+142 AQREILDSFLDSKE
-156 EMQVLKKLYSEWQRL
+156 ELKSLKKLYSEWQRL
-171 SMEQDEFSKNKESF
+171 FIEQDKFLQDKESF

-192 EEKYNEFSGLNF
+192 EDKFNEFSALNF
-204 SYEEWNQLQIDQ
+204 TYEEWNQLQVDQ

-226 GGVNKCISII
+226 SGVNKCISMI

-247 REAQVELKSLHALDT
+247 RDAQVELKNLYALDK
-262 RLENAN
+262 RLENAS
-268 NIMSSIQAESLE
+268 NIMSSIQAESVE

-295 ENLQQR
+295 ENLQQK

-326 SEIWLQRL
+326 SETWLQRL
-334 EELKGMLGEKD
+334 DDLKVMLGDKD
-345 ISAIVKEAKVSYDN
+345 ISALVKEAKVSYDEI
-359 VAINVTNQRKTAAL
+359 AINISNQRKAAAS
-373 SLSNLI
+373 SLSKLI

-392 FRVDLIPSEPT
+392 FNVELISSDPSI
-403 THGNENIQFLVST
+403 HGNESIQFLVST
-416 FKGGDLQ
+416 FKGGDPQ

-444 SISNIDV
+444 SIANIDV

-498 ANNHYKVSKNQA
+498 ANNHYKVNKKQA
-510 GNSITSKI
+510 GDSVTSEI
-518 HHLNESER
+518 HLLNKAER

-537 KVTDKAIDHA
+537 RVTDKAIYHA

>member
-41 ALSLALGSRSESGVV
+41 ALSLALGTRSESGVV

-76 AQAWLSLNEF
+76 AKAWLSLNEF
-86 EESDSQLLL
+86 EESDNQLLL

-142 AQREILDNFFDSKE
+142 AQREILDSFLDSKE
-156 EMQVLKKLYSEWQRL
+156 ELKSLKKLYSEWQRL
-171 SMEQDEFSKNKESF
+171 FIEQNKFLQNKESF

-192 EEKYNEFSGLNF
+192 EDKFNEFSALSF
-204 SYEEWNQLQIDQ
+204 TYEEWNQLQVDQ

-226 GGVNKCISII
+226 SGVNKCISMI

-247 REAQVELKSLHALDT
+247 RDAQVELKNLYALDK
-262 RLENAN
+262 RLENAS
-268 NIMSSIQAESLE
+268 NIMSSIQAESVE

-295 ENLQQR
+295 ENLQQI

-326 SEIWLQRL
+326 SETWLQRL
-334 EELKGMLGEKD
+334 DDLKVMLGDKD
-345 ISAIVKEAKVSYDN
+345 ISALVEEAKASYN
-359 VAINVTNQRKTAAL
+359 EMAINISNQRKAAAS
-373 SLSNLI
+373 SLSKLI

-392 FRVDLIPSEPT
+392 FNVELISSDPSI
-403 THGNENIQFLVST
+403 HGNESIQFLVST
-416 FKGGDLQ
+416 FKGGDPQ
-423 PIQKVLSGGE
+423 AIQKVLSGGE

-444 SISNIDV
+444 SIANIDV

-498 ANNHYKVSKNQA
+498 ANNHYKVNKKQA
-510 GNSITSKI
+510 GDSVTSEI
-518 HHLNESER
+518 HLLNKAER

-537 KVTDKAIDHA
+537 RVTDKAIDHA